1 MGFCTIS
8 GHVYRRV
15 QMFSRWIS
23 LFFFFFF
30 SFSLPRRCVFFG
42 LFAALFFF
50 PLLPKVH
57 LIPDFPLVLLVSC
70 LLNVP
75 ESLFFSLALT
85 HPRGIHVL
93 AARARGG
100 KDRPTRR
107 AVHPI
112 LRRPDKWQLQFP
124 FEIYRISLLSGRRIV
139 RSLREITRPYPYR
152 SFLVSFRW
160 LERSMGNFFII
171 DNVIL
176 SKFSWLFI
184 ALFPRFNWDWS
195 ISTCMGKSRRRK
207 IDRKRH

>member
-1 MGFCTIS
+1 MATHEGRGGMVDRLKNKNGILYDKRPRIPFKCFLGGF
-8 GHVYRRV
+8 
-15 QMFSRWIS
+15 
-23 LFFFFFF
+23 LFFFFF
-30 SFSLPRRCVFFG
+30 SLSLPRRCVFFG

-112 LRRPDKWQLQFP
+112 LRRPDK
-124 FEIYRISLLSGRRIV
+124 
-139 RSLREITRPYPYR
+139 
-152 SFLVSFRW
+152 
-160 LERSMGNFFII
+160 
-171 DNVIL
+171 
-176 SKFSWLFI
+176 
-184 ALFPRFNWDWS
+184 
-195 ISTCMGKSRRRK
+195 
-207 IDRKRH
+207 